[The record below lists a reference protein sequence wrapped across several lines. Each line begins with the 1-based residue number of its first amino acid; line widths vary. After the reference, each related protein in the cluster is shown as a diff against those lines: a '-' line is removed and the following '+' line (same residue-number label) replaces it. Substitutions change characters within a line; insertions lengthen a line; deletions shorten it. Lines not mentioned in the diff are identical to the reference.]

1 MDKNK
6 SAERRTVIAVRSFDE
21 AEKMDRD
28 YWWSRTPQERMAAME
43 RLRQMNYDY
52 DPVTDRI
59 QRVLEIVERA

>member
-1 MDKNK
+1 MDMNKNK
-6 SAERRTVIAVRSFDE
+6 KRTVVAVRSFDE

-28 YWWSRTPQERMAAME
+28 YWWSRTPQERMGAME

-52 DPVTDRI
+52 DPVTDRV

>member
-52 DPVTDRI
+52 DPVTDRV